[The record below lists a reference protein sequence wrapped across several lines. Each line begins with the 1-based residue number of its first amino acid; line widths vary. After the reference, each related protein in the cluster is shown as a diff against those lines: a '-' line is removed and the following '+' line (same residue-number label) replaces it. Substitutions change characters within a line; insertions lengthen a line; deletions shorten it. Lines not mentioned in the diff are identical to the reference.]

1 MKRRHFIGNLAGLGV
16 GTLGADF
23 RLMGQTMLSSEN
35 YSVEQFEDKGL
46 AHFSYAV
53 MSNRKIILIDP
64 QRNPQAYY
72 DFAKTNDA
80 KIVGVIETH
89 PHADFVSSHLEV
101 HKELNVPIYSSSLTK
116 SKYPL
121 TAFDEGQ
128 VIKLSNKVG
137 LRSLYTPGHA
147 PDHIAVVLVEEG
159 NDKIVFSGDSLFLG
173 DVGRPDLLD
182 YSEES
187 DKKRKFLAGL
197 MYDTIHE
204 KFAKLGD
211 DVVVYPSHGAGSLC
225 GKSIRKAASS
235 TIGYEKK
242 TNYAFEKRTKNEFV
256 KLLLTDQP
264 FIPKYFAYDVHLNH
278 EGAAGLMESIAKV
291 NVLSDNYQPIS
302 NAIVVDSRPQK
313 DFKASHLHNAINIQ
327 SAGPFETWLGSIV
340 APESKFYLVAGDLQG
355 LDVALK
361 KAAAIGYEANIAG
374 AFIYDSPNAERTNT
388 FDVTAFN
395 PSDNKFT
402 YLDVRSAREVE
413 QQPILEGS
421 INIPLNELAARISE
435 IPKDKPILVY
445 CGSGYRSATGASVLQ
460 QQLPLVQVY
469 DLSTEVSRYIKAQPS
484 KP

>member
-1 MKRRHFIGNLAGLGV
+1 MKRRTFIGNLAGIGV
-16 GTLGADF
+16 ATLGANF

-53 MSNRKIILIDP
+53 MADKKIILIDP

-101 HKELNVPIYSSSLTK
+101 HREFNVPIYSSGLTK

-128 VIKLSNKVG
+128 VIKLSDKVG

-147 PDHIAVVLVEEG
+147 PDHIAAVLVEEG
-159 NDKIVFSGDSLFLG
+159 KDKIVFSGDSLFLG

-182 YSEES
+182 YSKES
-187 DKKRKFLAGL
+187 DKKRKFLAEL

-204 KFAKLGD
+204 KFANLD
-211 DVVVYPSHGAGSLC
+211 DEVVVYPSHGAGSLC

-242 TNYAFEKRTKNEFV
+242 TNYAFEKRTKDEFV
-256 KLLLTDQP
+256 KLLLIDQP

-278 EGAAGLMESIAKV
+278 EGAARLKESIAKV
-291 NVLSDNYQPIS
+291 KVLAKNYQPDS

-313 DFKASHLHNAINIQ
+313 DFKGSHLRNAINIQ
-327 SAGPFETWLGSIV
+327 STGPFETWLGSIL
-340 APESKFYLVAGDLQG
+340 APESKFYLVAGDMQG
-355 LDVALK
+355 
-361 KAAAIGYEANIAG
+361 
-374 AFIYDSPNAERTNT
+374 
-388 FDVTAFN
+388 
-395 PSDNKFT
+395 
-402 YLDVRSAREVE
+402 
-413 QQPILEGS
+413 
-421 INIPLNELAARISE
+421 
-435 IPKDKPILVY
+435 
-445 CGSGYRSATGASVLQ
+445 
-460 QQLPLVQVY
+460 
-469 DLSTEVSRYIKAQPS
+469 
-484 KP
+484 